1 VTFASASGGKGSMAD
16 WKKRVKEICSKVKDP
31 TGKLGI
37 PLPSYWSGG
46 PAFEPQMQLVMA
58 VYRNRSSES
67 NVQLLQKLFAE
78 VAQILLYAES
88 FTIFHL

>member
-1 VTFASASGGKGSMAD
+1 MTFASASGGKGSVAD

-58 VYRNRSSES
+58 VYRSG
-67 NVQLLQKLFAE
+67 
-78 VAQILLYAES
+78 
-88 FTIFHL
+88 